1 MFMELMPLVKELI
14 AVKSFHPRAIEPD
27 KLVEMAKSF
36 GYPVAFVE
44 DIPVAVE
51 KALELVGEDGLVL
64 VTGSIFVVAE
74 ARKYWEKKANIRRY

>member
-1 MFMELMPLVKELI
+1 
-14 AVKSFHPRAIEPD
+14 
-27 KLVEMAKSF
+27 MAKSF
-36 GYPVAFVE
+36 GYPVAIVE

-51 KALELVGEDGLVL
+51 KALKLVGEDGLVL